1 MTIPYW
7 RLSGF
12 YFFYFAALGGFT
24 PYWGLYLK
32 DIGFNAAQIGELF
45 AVLAGTKII
54 SPNLFGWIA
63 DHTQKSMPIIRTA
76 SLLSALLCAAF
87 LVAHS
92 YFWIVLITASFSFF
106 WHAALP
112 QFEAI
117 TLFHLKEE
125 PHRYSQIRLWGSIGF
140 IVAVLGIGRLLD
152 SQPIGLLPIAITA
165 LLALMGLTTLIVP
178 EARAVH
184 HEKNTVGILQ
194 IIKKPEVI
202 AFFIVG
208 MLLQL
213 AHTPY
218 YVFYSIY
225 LNQHHYS
232 ATLTGGLWTLGI
244 VAEIVLFL
252 YMKRVLARFSLRTIF
267 LFSIALA
274 AIRWLVIAWCAD
286 DLGFLILAQLL
297 HAATF
302 GGVHVAAIHLLH
314 RYFGRQHQGK
324 GQALYG
330 SLCYGLGGVLGSFYG
345 GYYWDSAGAV
355 FVYSIAAMACV
366 IAWPITYFWIGREVP
381 ADRALG

>member
-1 MTIPYW
+1 MSIPYW

-12 YFFYFAALGGFT
+12 YFFYFAALGSFT
-24 PYWGLYLK
+24 PYWSLYLK
-32 DIGFNAAQIGELF
+32 DIGFNTVQIGELF
-45 AVLAGTKII
+45 ALLVGTKII
-54 SPNLFGWIA
+54 APNLWGWIA
-63 DHTQKSMPIIRTA
+63 DHTQKSMPIIRVTSFFAA
-76 SLLSALLCAAF
+76 SLFAAF
-87 LVAHS
+87 LFIHGYLWFAWVT
-92 YFWIVLITASFSFF
+92 IGFSFF
-106 WHAALP
+106 WNAALP

-140 IVAVLGIGRLLD
+140 IAAVLGVGALIDDLPL
-152 SQPIGLLPIAITA
+152 IMLPIAITA
-165 LLALMGLTTLIVP
+165 LLALTGLATLIVP
-178 EARAVH
+178 EARAASQD
-184 HEKNTVGILQ
+184 KQPVGILQ
-194 IIKKPEVI
+194 ILKKPEVV

-208 MLLQL
+208 TLLQI

-225 LNQHHYS
+225 LNQYHYS
-232 ATLTGGLWTLGI
+232 ATLTGGLWAIAI

-274 AIRWLVIAWCAD
+274 VTRWLVIAWCPD
-286 DLGFLILAQLL
+286 YLGLLILAQLL

-302 GGVHVAAIHLLH
+302 GGAHVAAIHLVH

-330 SLCYGLGGVLGSFYG
+330 SLCYGLGGMLGSFYG
-345 GYYWDSAGAV
+345 GYYWESAGPA
-355 FVYSIAAMACV
+355 FVYSIGAMACV
-366 IAWPITYFWIGREVP
+366 FAWFITYFWIGRGNAVDP
-381 ADRALG
+381 ALG